1 MQKAKTTCKQGE
13 KDVWKSKQREK
24 QTMTTL
30 EQRGKVKFQWN
41 LVHEKHYNSRWCTSH
56 NNSSLSPQHNVLR
69 SILWHDNFTVLP

>member
-30 EQRGKVKFQWN
+30 EQRGKVKFQ
-41 LVHEKHYNSRWCTSH
+41 
-56 NNSSLSPQHNVLR
+56 
-69 SILWHDNFTVLP
+69 